1 MSLVDAIGYLAAILT
16 TASFLPQALQ
26 ILRTRE
32 TKDISLSMYLAFSA
46 GVALWI
52 VYGLFNRS
60 WPLLAANVVTLVL
73 ALSILGMKLRY
84 ETRRRLPG
92 DTASHCG

>member
-1 MSLVDAIGYLAAILT
+1 MSPTDLIGYIAAILT

-32 TKDISLSMYLAFSA
+32 TKDISLTMYVAFST

-52 VYGLFNRS
+52 VYGLANRS
-60 WPLLAANVVTLVL
+60 WPLLAANVVTLAL
-73 ALSILGMKLRY
+73 ALCILGMKLRF
-84 ETRRRLPG
+84 EPRRG
-92 DTASHCG
+92 VSKSVSQHA